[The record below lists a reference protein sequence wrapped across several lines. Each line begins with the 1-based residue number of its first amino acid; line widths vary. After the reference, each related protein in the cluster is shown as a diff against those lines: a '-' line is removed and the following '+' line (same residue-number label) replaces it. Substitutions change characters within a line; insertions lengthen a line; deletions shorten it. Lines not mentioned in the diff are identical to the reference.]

1 MGLVSTNKIDATK
14 YELIINV
21 DGEGFE
27 KALQEAYLKAR
38 KNININGFRKGKAP
52 RKMIEQLYGE
62 NVFFEDA
69 VNLLVNTDIA
79 PVVEETDYE
88 LIASPDIEVTS
99 VNKNDGVSF
108 KVTITT
114 KPEVEISDYKG
125 IEVEKVVKT
134 VTDEDV
140 NNQLEMLR
148 ERNGRL
154 VTIEDRAAENGDVA
168 VIDFEGFKDGVAF
181 EGGKDTNYELA
192 LGSNTFIPGFE
203 EQIVGKKTG
212 EEFTINVTFPE
223 NYQMEEIAG
232 QPCEFKIKLNEIK
245 AKELPELD
253 DEFARDVSDFDTF
266 AEYEAD
272 TKAKIADRKAKAAD
286 AEVTDKI
293 VDAAVAKMDADI
305 PEAMYV
311 AETENFVRDYDT
323 RLRMQGLDLKTYFK
337 YTGLDL
343 DALRTQMRP
352 QAEKQVKTRL
362 TLEKIAELEGITAT
376 EEEIE
381 AEYARLAEAYGM
393 EADKVKEAIEA
404 DALAED
410 IKVKKAVDFLK
421 ENAVITEVAPEAK
434 APAKK
439 KTTTR
444 KKTAKKADAEEAAPA
459 EEAPAADAE

>member
-21 DGEGFE
+21 DAEGFE

-38 KNININGFRKGKAP
+38 KHININGFRKGKAP
-52 RKMIEQLYGE
+52 RKMIEQLYGD

-69 VNLLVNTDIA
+69 VNLLVNTDVA
-79 PVVEETDYE
+79 PIVEETDYE

-99 VNKNDGVSF
+99 VNKADGVEF

-125 IEVEKVVKT
+125 IEIEKT
-134 VTDEDV
+134 VKAITDEDV
-140 NNQLEMLR
+140 NNQIEALR

-154 VTIEDRAAENGDVA
+154 VTIEDRAAENGDIA

-253 DEFARDVSDFDTF
+253 DEFVKDATEFDTLDELKADIKAKLEERASKN
-266 AEYEAD
+266 AEVEAD
-272 TKAKIADRKAKAAD
+272 NKLYESLI
-286 AEVTDKI
+286 DK
-293 VDAAVAKMDADI
+293 MTADI
-305 PEAMYV
+305 PEVMY
-311 AETENFVRDYDT
+311 ESKIDEMVRDFEM
-323 RLRMQGLDLKTYFK
+323 RLSQQGLNLEMYLTYTNMDIAAFRKTFE
-337 YTGLDL
+337 D
-343 DALRTQMRP
+343 
-352 QAEKQVKTRL
+352 QAQKQVKVRL
-362 TLEKIAELEGITAT
+362 ALEKIAELENVEISDAQVD
-376 EEEIE
+376 EEINKM
-381 AEYARLAEAYGM
+381 AEQYNLTADKIKAIVSPKAIKADLKVAEAS
-393 EADKVKEAIEA
+393 KIVK
-404 DALAED
+404 DS
-410 IKVKKAVDFLK
+410 
-421 ENAVITEVAPEAK
+421 AK
-434 APAKK
+434 FNG
-439 KTTTR
+439 
-444 KKTAKKADAEEAAPA
+444 
-459 EEAPAADAE
+459 

>member
-21 DGEGFE
+21 DAEGFE
-27 KALQEAYLKAR
+27 KALQQAYLKAR
-38 KNININGFRKGKAP
+38 KQININGFRKGKAP
-52 RKMIEQLYGE
+52 RKMIEQLYGD

-69 VNLLVNTDIA
+69 VNLLVNTDVA
-79 PVVEETDYE
+79 PIVEETDYE

-125 IEVEKVVKT
+125 IEIEKAVKT
-134 VTDEDV
+134 ITDEEV
-140 NNQLEMLR
+140 NNQIEALR

-154 VTIEDRAAENGDVA
+154 VTVEDRAAENGDIA

-245 AKELPELD
+245 AKELPDLD
-253 DEFARDVSDFDTF
+253 DEFVKDATEFETLDEYKADIKAKLEERASKN
-266 AEYEAD
+266 AEVEAD
-272 TKAKIADRKAKAAD
+272 NKLYETLI
-286 AEVTDKI
+286 DK
-293 VDAAVAKMDADI
+293 MTADI
-305 PEAMYV
+305 PEVMY
-311 AETENFVRDYDT
+311 ESKIDEMVRDFEM
-323 RLRMQGLDLKTYFK
+323 RLSQQGLNMEMYLSYTNMDMASFRKTFE
-337 YTGLDL
+337 D
-343 DALRTQMRP
+343 
-352 QAEKQVKTRL
+352 QAQKQVKVRL
-362 TLEKIAELEGITAT
+362 ALEKIAELENVEISDEKV
-376 EEEIE
+376 EEEINKM
-381 AEYARLAEAYGM
+381 AEQYNLTADKIKAIVSPKAIKADLKVAEAS
-393 EADKVKEAIEA
+393 KIVK
-404 DALAED
+404 DS
-410 IKVKKAVDFLK
+410 
-421 ENAVITEVAPEAK
+421 AK
-434 APAKK
+434 FNG
-439 KTTTR
+439 
-444 KKTAKKADAEEAAPA
+444 
-459 EEAPAADAE
+459 